1 MRIQKKHNSFEI
13 FQKLVQIQMQ
23 MGKSGLWNS
32 SSRLSSSSCCR
43 PMGEL
48 AIDQWEA
55 GTHSRGQPTASNS
68 QLCKRPRMESQSKI
82 ASQWSNLFTSF
93 LRQAP
98 SNNFPDALEGKN
110 FEEIVWTNKSR
121 VGNPVNR
128 QILWNIL
135 IAQTDLVI
143 HIISIEKNH
152 LMKIWQQTKNTD
164 II

>member
-1 MRIQKKHNSFEI
+1 ME
-13 FQKLVQIQMQ
+13 

-93 LRQAP
+93 LRQPP

-110 FEEIVWTNKSR
+110 SKERVWTNKSR

-128 QILWNIL
+128 KLLWNIL
-135 IAQTDLVI
+135 IA
-143 HIISIEKNH
+143 HIGPMSHVNKKEPFDQNSTTNKTHIKSLLHTKFW
-152 LMKIWQQTKNTD
+152 KICQYWF
-164 II
+164 